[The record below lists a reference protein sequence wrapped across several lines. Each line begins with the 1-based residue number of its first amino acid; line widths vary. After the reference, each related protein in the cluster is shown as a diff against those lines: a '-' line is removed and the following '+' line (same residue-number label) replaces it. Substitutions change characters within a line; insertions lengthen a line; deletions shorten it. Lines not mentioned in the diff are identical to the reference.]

1 MKVSQEGLS
10 YSGKVE
16 DFVQT
21 VEAQFFGLTQ
31 DSRVEGMKRL
41 NSCLKDNLKELE
53 DTSRIPGEISGLSTG
68 YPKLDALLLGMQP
81 GQLIVLAARPAMG
94 KTSLP

>member
-1 MKVSQEGLS
+1 MFEGQL
-10 YSGKVE
+10 E
-16 DFVQT
+16 
-21 VEAQFFGLTQ
+21 
-31 DSRVEGMKRL
+31 
-41 NSCLKDNLKELE
+41 ELE

-94 KTSLP
+94 KTSCHEYCHQHL